1 MEYTDD
7 DGKDVVKC
15 HAVSKDDGYVDYAEA
30 LKTMKVFLF
39 YVIVVTSHLRL

>member
-15 HAVSKDDGYVDYAEA
+15 HAVPKDDGYVDYAEA
-30 LKTMKVFLF
+30 LKDYEGFS